1 MGLCLRADLGSGKSE
16 VCLQRRELGG
26 GQRRVAREQ
35 LQRGV
40 VGALAEPTRVTCPPS
55 RLEPGRP
62 LGGRRVLVSG
72 PEIWLSP
79 PPQSFLVPGCPN
91 VLGTQLRPGGRS
103 EARRWPLA
111 SQGPALLAAR
121 GDTGQRPRGANS
133 PLQAAPPGCVFCG
146 SFSLFPA
153 VPRGRLWGT
162 GHGAAQVWGQPVGRS
177 RPWLWDS
184 HPGRSTESQSPAR
197 SGPVPSVP
205 RMSSGKWSTLS
216 GPPL

>member
-79 PPQSFLVPGCPN
+79 PPPVLPGARMPQRPWDPAQTWGKIRGTPMAPGLSGSGPPGCP
-91 VLGTQLRPGGRS
+91 G
-103 EARRWPLA
+103 
-111 SQGPALLAAR
+111 
-121 GDTGQRPRGANS
+121 
-133 PLQAAPPGCVFCG
+133 
-146 SFSLFPA
+146 
-153 VPRGRLWGT
+153 
-162 GHGAAQVWGQPVGRS
+162 
-177 RPWLWDS
+177 
-184 HPGRSTESQSPAR
+184 
-197 SGPVPSVP
+197 
-205 RMSSGKWSTLS
+205 
-216 GPPL
+216 

>member
-62 LGGRRVLVSG
+62 LGGRRVLGSG

-79 PPQSFLVPGCPN
+79 PPSPSWCQDAPTSLGPSSDLGEDPRHADGPWPLRVRPSWLPGVTQVSAHEAPTAHCRRLLLAVFFVAPLVCFRLFPEAVYG
-91 VLGTQLRPGGRS
+91 VLATELPRCGASQWGGRGLGSGTATQAEALRVRARPG
-103 EARRWPLA
+103 
-111 SQGPALLAAR
+111 
-121 GDTGQRPRGANS
+121 
-133 PLQAAPPGCVFCG
+133 V
-146 SFSLFPA
+146 
-153 VPRGRLWGT
+153 V
-162 GHGAAQVWGQPVGRS
+162 RS
-177 RPWLWDS
+177 RLC
-184 HPGRSTESQSPAR
+184 PA
-197 SGPVPSVP
+197 
-205 RMSSGKWSTLS
+205 
-216 GPPL
+216 